1 MAITDPLVLPEDVV
15 LVPVAELPEDV
26 RGRLGCEEGDFAITR
41 PRLRV
46 PSRILDPDSARL
58 LAEFRSPTTVAE
70 AVIRYSQERGTDPE
84 ATLTEAYPLLDRLFG
99 AGFLVAE
106 GSAAAEVIEPS
117 LAPGEE
123 IAGFRVL
130 ECIQVLDD
138 TELHQVRREE
148 DGRTAALKL
157 ERSEGTARAF
167 EREAAVLAH
176 LDGSVSPRLLAADAA
191 DAANTAGGRRY
202 LATEWIAG
210 IDAATAAAELRQAGS
225 REGLLALVRAVA
237 RAYALLHERGVI
249 HGDVHPRNVLV
260 TAAGGTVL
268 LDFGYAVF
276 AGAGAGRQ
284 DEPNEPGRGGV
295 GFFFEP
301 EYAAAVLAEER
312 APAASPAGEQHA
324 VAALLYLLVTGAHY
338 RDFSLGREEMLRQ
351 IAGEPPLPFAERGVE
366 PWPEMEAVLARALAK
381 NPEERFP
388 SMTALADGLAAVPP
402 PQAQRPPLAGLSRA
416 EALLDRMVERA
427 GLEGALFSETLP
439 PPRASVKGGAAG
451 IACALYR
458 VAAAREDAGLLSLAD
473 VWAEKAAR
481 EEGDEAYFKPGG
493 DGGNRGILPEVV
505 GPVSIY
511 HSPTGTRCI
520 QALVAHAL
528 GNPGAQRQAVK
539 EFLAVA
545 RQPCPN
551 SDLALGR
558 SGVLLASA
566 LLLDTL
572 EDDPSPPLTLM
583 ELGEETLAGIWEEI
597 DTLPPIAGCAER
609 PNLGVAHGWAGYL
622 YATLQW
628 CRAASRPLPPHTEE
642 RLRELGDCARPRGR
656 GLCWPWLGEDGSSHG
671 TMPGWC
677 NGSAGFVFLWTLAHR
692 QLGGP
697 EFLALAEGASWNAWE
712 DPGGPANL
720 CCGFTGRA
728 YALLNF
734 YKHGGGEEWLARARD
749 LAERAAQ
756 TFEQGGA
763 ETPHGLFWG
772 EAGAAA
778 LAADLARPEGA
789 AFPCFEEEGW

>member
-1 MAITDPLVLPEDVV
+1 MSITDPLVLPEDVV

-26 RGRLGCEEGDFAITR
+26 RRRLNCEEGDFALTR

-46 PSRILDPDSARL
+46 PSRIVDPDSARL

-70 AVIRYSQERGTDPE
+70 AVIRYSREKGSDPE

-106 GSAAAEVIEPS
+106 GEAGAAGIEAS

-130 ECIQVLDD
+130 ETIQVLDD
-138 TELHQVRREE
+138 TELHQVRRQ

-157 ERSEGTARAF
+157 ERTAGAAAGAL

-176 LDGSVSPRLLAADAA
+176 LDGSVSPRLVSVGE
-191 DAANTAGGRRY
+191 TEGRRY
-202 LATEWIAG
+202 LATEWISG
-210 IDAATAAAELRQAGS
+210 IEALLAAAELRQAGS
-225 REGLLALVRAVA
+225 REGLLALAVAVA
-237 RAYALLHERGVI
+237 RAYARLHDEGVV

-260 TAAGGTVL
+260 TAAGEAVL
-268 LDFGYAVF
+268 LDFGYARL
-276 AGAGAGRQ
+276 GGWR
-284 DEPNEPGRGGV
+284 DEPDDSGRGGV
-295 GFFFEP
+295 AFFFEP
-301 EYAAAVLAEER
+301 EYAVAMREGRR

-324 VAALLYLLVTGAHY
+324 VAALIYLLMTGTHY

-351 IAGEPPLPFAERGVE
+351 IAEEPPLPFAERGVE
-366 PWPEMEAVLARALAK
+366 PWPEAEAVLGRALAK
-381 NPEERFP
+381 NPDERFP
-388 SMTALADGLAAVPP
+388 SLAALADAFADIAVSPP
-402 PQAQRPPLAGLSRA
+402 RGARPRSSRSRSRSSRPSGVSRA
-416 EALLDRMVERA
+416 EALLERVIGKA
-427 GLEGALFSETLP
+427 GLEGTLFAETLP

-458 VAAAREDAGLLSLAD
+458 VALAREDAGLLSLAD

-481 EEGDEAYFKPGG
+481 EEGDEAYFKREG
-493 DGGNRGILPEVV
+493 DSGILPEVV
-505 GPVSIY
+505 GPVSLY
-511 HSPTGTRCI
+511 HSPTGTRAV
-520 QALVAHAL
+520 QALLAHAQ
-528 GNPGAQRQAVK
+528 GNPGAQHHAAN
-539 EFLAVA
+539 EFLAAA

-551 SDLALGR
+551 PDLALGR

-566 LLLDTL
+566 LLLDTFAG
-572 EDDPSPPLTLM
+572 DPPPPPLTLR
-583 ELGEETLAGIWEEI
+583 ELGEELLAGIWEEI
-597 DTLPPIAGCAER
+597 DALPPIPRCAER

-628 CRAASRPLPPHTEE
+628 CRAAARPLPSRTEE
-642 RLRELGDCARPRGR
+642 RLRELGGCARPRGR
-656 GLCWPWLGEDGSSHG
+656 GLCWPWYGENGEDHG
-671 TMPGWC
+671 VMSGWC
-677 NGSAGFVFLWTLAHR
+677 NGSAGFVFLWTLACR
-692 QLGGP
+692 QLGDP
-697 EFLALAEGASWNAWE
+697 DFQALAQGAAWNAWE
-712 DPGGPANL
+712 DPSGPANL
-720 CCGFTGRA
+720 CCGLAGRA
-728 YALLNF
+728 YALLNL

-749 LAERAAQ
+749 LAERAAL

-772 EAGAAA
+772 EAGVAA

>member
-26 RGRLGCEEGDFAITR
+26 RGKLGCEEGDYAITR

-70 AVIRYSQERGTDPE
+70 AVIRYSRERGTDPE

-106 GSAAAEVIEPS
+106 GSAGAEVIEPS
-117 LAPGEE
+117 LTPGEE

-130 ECIQVLDD
+130 ECIQVLED

-157 ERSEGTARAF
+157 ERSGADEGTARAF
-167 EREAAVLAH
+167 GREAAVLAH
-176 LDGSVSPRLLAADAA
+176 LDGSVSPRLLA
-191 DAANTAGGRRY
+191 TGEAGGRRY
-202 LATEWIAG
+202 LATEWTAG
-210 IDAATAAAELRQAGS
+210 IDAAAAAAELRQAGS
-225 REGLLALVRAVA
+225 REGLLALGLAVA
-237 RAYALLHERGVI
+237 RAYARLHERGVV

-260 TAAGGTVL
+260 TAVGEAVL
-268 LDFGYAVF
+268 LDFGYSLF
-276 AGAGAGRQ
+276 GGQFGGQSGGQ
-284 DEPNEPGRGGV
+284 DEPEAPGRGGV

-301 EYAAAVLAEER
+301 EYAAAVLAGER
-312 APAASPAGEQHA
+312 GPAASPAGEQHA
-324 VAALLYLLVTGAHY
+324 VAALLYLLMTGAHY

-366 PWPEMEAVLARALAK
+366 PWPEVEAVLARALAK
-381 NPEERFP
+381 DRDERFP
-388 SMTALADGLAAVPP
+388 SMAALADELAAIPP
-402 PQAQRPPLAGLSRA
+402 PRDARPRPAGLSRA
-416 EALLDRMVERA
+416 EALLDRMIERA
-427 GLEGALFSETLP
+427 GLEGTLLSETLP

-481 EEGDEAYFKPGG
+481 EEGDEAYF
-493 DGGNRGILPEVV
+493 NRESDIVPEVV
-505 GPVSIY
+505 GPVSLY
-511 HSPTGTRCI
+511 HSPTGTRCV
-520 QALVAHAL
+520 QTLVAYAL
-528 GNPGAQRQAVK
+528 GNPGAQREAVNG
-539 EFLAVA
+539 FLAAA
-545 RQPCPN
+545 RQPCQNP
-551 SDLALGR
+551 DLTLGR

-572 EDDPSPPLTLM
+572 AGDPPPELM
-583 ELGEETLAGIWEEI
+583 KLGEELLAGIWEEI
-597 DTLPPIAGCAER
+597 DALPPIAGCAER

-628 CRAASRPLPPHTEE
+628 CRAAARPLPPSLGE
-642 RLRELGDCARPRGR
+642 RLRELGGCARPRGR
-656 GLCWPWLGEDGSSHG
+656 GLCWPWYGESGKDHG
-671 TMPGWC
+671 TMSGWC
-677 NGSAGFVFLWTLAHR
+677 NGSAGFVFLWTLAGR
-692 QLGGP
+692 QLGDP
-697 EFLALAEGASWNAWE
+697 AFHALAEGAAWNAWE

-720 CCGFTGRA
+720 CCGLAGRA

-734 YKHGGGEEWLARARD
+734 HKHGGGEAWLSRARN
-749 LAERAAQ
+749 LAERAAL

-772 EAGAAA
+772 EAGVAA
-778 LAADLARPEGA
+778 LAADLAHPEGA